1 MLLSCVLSSTYCL
14 AQSVMTV
21 AVSPLLVSILGG
33 VGPHHP
39 KLLHEYYYRLKSA
52 AASNL

>member
-1 MLLSCVLSSTYCL
+1 MLLSYVLSSTYCL

-21 AVSPLLVSILGG
+21 AVSFLVAGILGG
-33 VGPHHP
+33 VGTHHP